1 MSYRLYLDRMLMP
14 VAPGRLVVRYRG
26 RNQTTALLDGGEVTD
41 IQAGEHAEVSFS
53 LCLPRK
59 PYPFARYQRG
69 FVGPEAFLERLL
81 ALRRA
86 RRPFRFICSRVGPRG
101 RLISDVNLRVSLED
115 LAVTECAED
124 GDDVTVA
131 LTLREYQEYA
141 AARVVV
147 DGRRMVIEG
156 PAREMDNR
164 PQIQT
169 YTVERGDNL
178 WDIARRFLGDGR
190 RYREIFELNRD
201 QMERPDLIFPG
212 LVLRLSMG

>member
-14 VAPGRLVVRYRG
+14 VAPSRILVRYRG

-41 IQAGEHAEVSFS
+41 VRAGEHGEVSFS

-69 FVGPEAFLERLL
+69 FVGPEAFLERLH

-86 RRPFRFICSRVGPRG
+86 RRPFRFICSRIGPRG
-101 RLISDVNLRVSLED
+101 RLISDVNLRVTLED
-115 LAVTECAED
+115 LSVTECAED

-131 LTLREYQEYA
+131 LVLREYQAYSA
-141 AARVVV
+141 TRVVV
-147 DGRRMVIEG
+147 DGRRVVVDG
-156 PAREMDNR
+156 PARETDHR
-164 PQIQT
+164 PQYQT
-169 YTVERGDNL
+169 YTVVRGDNL

-190 RYREIFELNRD
+190 RYWEIFELNREQIVD
-201 QMERPDLIFPG
+201 PTVILVGM
-212 LVLRLSMG
+212 VLRLPGA